1 MAKILKTIATAT
13 ILIALLSSCGQ
24 AATTDLPKT
33 DQPPN
38 GNSEPAGDVIT
49 DLSGPIWIGKSFK
62 LFDATWTF
70 SNYRAM
76 EKIGETTASKEMFHV
91 VDVDIDATA
100 PMNLDSIRFE
110 MVDVFGNRF
119 LPTENENLYANLD
132 DRISYKVVNTMSS
145 SIDSKEPITFKA
157 AIVFEGLKKTQ
168 GLSIEIL
175 DKTATPEKRLALI
188 DMGI

>member
-76 EKIGETTASKEMFHV
+76 EKIGETAPSKEMFHV

-100 PMNLDSIRFE
+100 PMNLDNIRFE

-119 LPTENENLYANLD
+119 LPTENESLYANFTG
-132 DRISYKVVNTMSS
+132 RIPVKMIPAMSSLGYKVT
-145 SIDSKEPITFKA
+145 
-157 AIVFEGLKKTQ
+157 IVFEGLKKTQ